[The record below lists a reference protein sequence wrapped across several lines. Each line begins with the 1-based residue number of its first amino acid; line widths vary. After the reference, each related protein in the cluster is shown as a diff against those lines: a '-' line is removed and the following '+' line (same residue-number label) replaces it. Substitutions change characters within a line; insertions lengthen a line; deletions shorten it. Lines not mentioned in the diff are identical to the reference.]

1 MRLRGICALA
11 VLVVCLA
18 WLGGC
23 GPRFLIPT
31 FDTARDQLMFAR
43 AQKQNQLPSMDPK
56 KRNRQLRSTARA
68 FEEVIKRFPDDIV
81 YTPPAY
87 IGMGEVYYTF
97 HEYKDAVKVYRAALK
112 KYPDQEDIQLFA
124 LYGLALSHDRLR
136 NYEKAQS
143 YYKECID
150 RFRDDEREE
159 VQEIIRECEVL
170 YRRVRTE

>member
-1 MRLRGICALA
+1 MRLRGIYAWA

-43 AQKQNQLPSMDPK
+43 EQKQNQLLSTDPK
-56 KRNRQLRSTARA
+56 KRNRQMRSTVRA
-68 FEEVIKRFPDDIV
+68 FEEVIKRFPDDTDH
-81 YTPPAY
+81 TPPAY

-97 HEYKDAVKVYRAALK
+97 NQYKDAVKVYRTALE
-112 KYPDQEDIQLFA
+112 KYPDQDDIQCFA
-124 LYGLALSHDRLR
+124 LYGLGLSHDRLG
-136 NYEKAQS
+136 NYKKAQA
-143 YYKECID
+143 YYKEVID

-159 VQEIIRECEVL
+159 IQKIVRQCEIL
-170 YRRVRTE
+170 YRQVRTE

>member
-1 MRLRGICALA
+1 MRLRGICAWA

-43 AQKQNQLPSMDPK
+43 EQKQNQLPSTDPK
-56 KRNRQLRSTARA
+56 RRNRQLLSTIRA

-97 HEYKDAVKVYRAALK
+97 HQYKDAVKVYRAALK
-112 KYPDQEDIQLFA
+112 KYPDQEDIQLFGR
-124 LYGLALSHDRLR
+124 YGLALSHDRLR
-136 NYEKAQS
+136 NYEKAQY
-143 YYKECID
+143 YYKEVID
-150 RFRDDEREE
+150 RFGDDEREE
-159 VQEIIRECEVL
+159 VQKIVRECEIL
-170 YRRVRTE
+170 YRQVRTE

>member
-1 MRLRGICALA
+1 MRLKEICAWA

-43 AQKQNQLPSMDPK
+43 AQKQNQLMSTDPK
-56 KRNRQLRSTARA
+56 RRNRQLLSTIRA
-68 FEEVIKRFPDDIV
+68 FEEVIKRFPDDTV

-97 HEYKDAVKVYRAALK
+97 RQYKDAVKVYRAALK

-124 LYGLALSHDRLR
+124 LYGLALSHDRLGI
-136 NYEKAQS
+136 YKKAQS
-143 YYKECID
+143 YYKEVID
-150 RFRDDEREE
+150 RFRHDEREE
-159 VQEIIRECEVL
+159 IQEIVRECEIL
-170 YRRVRTE
+170 YRQVRTE